1 MAARTYT
8 LSGFLQ
14 QAAERFPD
22 QPAILFG
29 ERRITYAELDELANR
44 FGAGLLRLGI
54 RKGDRV
60 GLYMTNHP
68 EWVITFFGIARMG
81 GVIVPMNTRYRSQ
94 EVAYILNNCGAA
106 GLIMGSRFAKSD
118 YVEIVESVWDS
129 IPTLANVI
137 VHGETKS
144 ERMLFFDD
152 ALRLGADYGSDPE
165 VLAAMRSQRPEDVV
179 FILYTSGTTGS
190 PKGAMLTNLNIA
202 KNGEQIAQVMQ
213 QSERDATLIVVPFFH
228 CFGCVIGLTASVSA
242 ASAIL
247 PQPVF
252 EVQAALRAIEQHRAT
267 VVHGVPTMFI
277 EYLEEMKRR
286 HYDVQSVR
294 TGVMAGAP
302 CPVEV
307 MKGTYDILGANI
319 VIAYGLTEASP
330 VITMTHLDDRLE
342 DRVETVGRALPE
354 QEVRVVDDARQSL
367 PANATG
373 ELAVRGYNVMQGYY
387 DSPAATAETID
398 RDGWLYSGDLAT
410 MDERGYVRIVGRKKE
425 MYITGGFNVYP
436 REIEEFLFS
445 HPRIENVAVVGIP
458 DPKFGEIGLAVVKL
472 AAGTQATEE
481 EILAF
486 CRSRIANFK
495 VPKRVVFVD
504 QFPMTQSGKIQKF
517 RLREMAENG
526 SLARS

>member
-1 MAARTYT
+1 MAPRTYT
-8 LSGFLQ
+8 LSGLLQ

-22 QPAILFG
+22 QPAVLFG
-29 ERRITYAELDELANR
+29 ERRISYAELDDLASR

-54 RKGDRV
+54 RRGDRV

-68 EWVITFFGIARMG
+68 EWVIAFFGIARMG

-94 EVAYILNNCGAA
+94 EVAYILNNCGAT
-106 GLIMGSRFAKSD
+106 GLVMGSRYAKSD
-118 YVEIVESVWDS
+118 YVEIVESVWDE
-129 IPTLANVI
+129 IPTLQQVI
-137 VHGETKS
+137 VHGEGKGD
-144 ERMLFFDD
+144 RMLFFQD
-152 ALRLGADYGSDPE
+152 ALRAGADYAGDPE
-165 VLAAMRSQRPEDVV
+165 VVAACRSQQPEDVV

-202 KNGEQIAQVMQ
+202 KNGEQIAQVMRQ
-213 QSERDATLIVVPFFH
+213 DEHDVTLIVVPFFH
-228 CFGCVIGLTASVSA
+228 CFGCVIGVTASVSA
-242 ASAIL
+242 ASALL
-247 PQPVF
+247 PLPVF
-252 EVQAALRAIEQHRAT
+252 EAAEALRAIEQHGAT

-277 EYLEEMKRR
+277 EYLEEMKR
-286 HYDVQSVR
+286 HAYDLKSVR

-307 MKGTYDILGANI
+307 MRGTHDLMGANI

-330 VITMTHLDDRLE
+330 VITMTHLDDRIE

-354 QEVRVVDDARQSL
+354 QEVRIVDDAHAPL
-367 PANATG
+367 PAGTTG

-387 DSPAATAETID
+387 GSPAATAETVD
-398 RDGWLYSGDLAT
+398 ADGWLYSGDLAT

-436 REIEEFLFS
+436 REIEEFLFT
-445 HPRIENVAVVGIP
+445 HPQIENVAVVGVP
-458 DPKFGEIGLAVVKL
+458 DAKFGEIGLAVVKL
-472 AAGTQATEE
+472 AAGARATEE

-486 CRSRIANFK
+486 CRGRIANFK
-495 VPKRVVFVD
+495 VPKRVVFVE

-526 SLARS
+526 SFAHS